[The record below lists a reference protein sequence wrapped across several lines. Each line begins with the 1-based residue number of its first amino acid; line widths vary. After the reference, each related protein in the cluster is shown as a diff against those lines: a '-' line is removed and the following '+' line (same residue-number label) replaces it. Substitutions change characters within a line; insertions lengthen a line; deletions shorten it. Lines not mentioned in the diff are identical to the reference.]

1 MYSIKRIGIIAM
13 LLAMAIVVSILESF
27 IPMFIPGF
35 KLGLAN
41 VIILIMLYELK
52 ASEAFMVQILRII
65 IVGLLRGTFLSPIF
79 IMSLSGGLLSFFVM
93 WLLTRFKLFTPIGVS
108 VVGALCHSFGQIVA
122 AIFIIGTNAVIYYF
136 PFVGLLS
143 LGSGILSGIIAY
155 TYLRRSITNKFID
168 AKSYNNL
175 DIEE

>member
-1 MYSIKRIGIIAM
+1 MYNIKRISIIAM
-13 LLAMAIVVSILESF
+13 LLAMAIVVSVLESF

-41 VIILIMLYELK
+41 VVILIMLYEFK
-52 ASEAFMVQILRII
+52 SYEAFSVQILRII

-79 IMSLSGGLLSFFVM
+79 IMSLSGGLLSFLFM
-93 WLLTRFKLFTPIGVS
+93 WLLTRVRLFTPIGVS
-108 VVGALCHSFGQIVA
+108 VLGAVTHSLGQIVA
-122 AIFIIGTNAVIYYF
+122 AIFIIGTNAIIYYF
-136 PFVGLLS
+136 PFIGLLS